1 MSILVVDLGSGIYGT
16 STDDKRDFKS
26 YQMVLRVTDGTSFG
40 FSDLVISQVSIAL
53 AQFIDMI
60 EDAQD

>member
-1 MSILVVDLGSGIYGT
+1 MSILVVDLGSRIYGT